1 MEKNLASPYSQKLE
15 YWKNQKPPEIGQKY
29 TDTLFFP
36 NINSLLSKKE
46 NGEFIDIKHGPQME
60 NRIKIDEIIW
70 LRTSEIFKNQKYS
83 LFESKIELSKI
94 SQGSL
99 GDCYFVASIASLVQ
113 YPNLIYQIFKTKEIN
128 KEGYFELI
136 FFIDGK
142 FQIVIV
148 DDYLPVNIKTKKI
161 CFTKPNNNEIWICIL
176 EKAWA
181 KINGGYSNIIKG
193 WMHQALQA
201 FTGYG
206 SEVFKHK
213 EIKYEKLLF
222 EISEAKK
229 NNFILTC
236 STNDNV
242 NKFGLVNNHAYS
254 LLDCIDII
262 SKGKNIKLVKLRN
275 VWEVKDWNGDWG
287 NKSQLWGEEEKKQ
300 VNFDEK
306 IKEVFYMSFVDYYK
320 YFNLTEIC
328 YVLYN
333 SYSKSYLI
341 NENNIEKGNVF
352 NIYLEEDGYFS
363 VALIK
368 KMWRFNRELVNSIIP
383 SYLSIVRYNPLNND
397 IKSYFNGYIGKND
410 SYEDIYIF
418 RYLRKGYYLIYSYQ
432 DLPHSNLTKLPDY
445 IIKFDSS
452 VNFRHKIMPDE
463 SSKNGFILL
472 KNILMQII
480 LRNNNEFND
489 SQSYLSINKSINK
502 DCIAYKIIY
511 NNQNHW
517 INYNEDYSQ
526 MKNMFFLSPYLNI
539 NDSKVFEWIL
549 PPKGINIILSMC
561 INTKLPYNFNLNSKA
576 FILDKNP
583 QYLIEENSKINI
595 KEYANDS
602 VFTDNNITHNYYD
615 YISISLKEAKEDLPL
630 SSINPMDQKNAKTEI
645 EYKKIIEFLENLP
658 KIKNESRLLLSK
670 IDIKNVE
677 YIGQINKYNKRE
689 GKGCLIYK
697 NSDHLL
703 IGYFKEGKI
712 NGNGYIFNKSLDK
725 KIFEGNFVSGKKK
738 GKGILYFYNGDR
750 YEGEFD
756 NDKRNGKGIYFFN
769 TEKGEQ
775 KWEGNFID
783 GNMNGEGIFT
793 NYEGKQEIVKYYKGR
808 QIIKK

>member
-29 TDTLFFP
+29 TDPLFFP

-60 NRIKIDEIIW
+60 NRIKIYEIIW
-70 LRTSEIFKNQKYS
+70 LRASEIFKNQKYS

-181 KINGGYSNIIKG
+181 KINGGYSDIIKG

-213 EIKYEKLLF
+213 EIKYEKLLL

-320 YFNLTEIC
+320 YFNLT
-328 YVLYN
+328 
-333 SYSKSYLI
+333 
-341 NENNIEKGNVF
+341 
-352 NIYLEEDGYFS
+352 
-363 VALIK
+363 
-368 KMWRFNRELVNSIIP
+368 
-383 SYLSIVRYNPLNND
+383 
-397 IKSYFNGYIGKND
+397 
-410 SYEDIYIF
+410 
-418 RYLRKGYYLIYSYQ
+418 
-432 DLPHSNLTKLPDY
+432 
-445 IIKFDSS
+445 
-452 VNFRHKIMPDE
+452 
-463 SSKNGFILL
+463 
-472 KNILMQII
+472 
-480 LRNNNEFND
+480 
-489 SQSYLSINKSINK
+489 
-502 DCIAYKIIY
+502 
-511 NNQNHW
+511 
-517 INYNEDYSQ
+517 
-526 MKNMFFLSPYLNI
+526 
-539 NDSKVFEWIL
+539 
-549 PPKGINIILSMC
+549 
-561 INTKLPYNFNLNSKA
+561 
-576 FILDKNP
+576 
-583 QYLIEENSKINI
+583 
-595 KEYANDS
+595 
-602 VFTDNNITHNYYD
+602 
-615 YISISLKEAKEDLPL
+615 
-630 SSINPMDQKNAKTEI
+630 
-645 EYKKIIEFLENLP
+645 
-658 KIKNESRLLLSK
+658 
-670 IDIKNVE
+670 
-677 YIGQINKYNKRE
+677 
-689 GKGCLIYK
+689 
-697 NSDHLL
+697 
-703 IGYFKEGKI
+703 
-712 NGNGYIFNKSLDK
+712 
-725 KIFEGNFVSGKKK
+725 
-738 GKGILYFYNGDR
+738 
-750 YEGEFD
+750 
-756 NDKRNGKGIYFFN
+756 
-769 TEKGEQ
+769 
-775 KWEGNFID
+775 
-783 GNMNGEGIFT
+783 
-793 NYEGKQEIVKYYKGR
+793 
-808 QIIKK
+808 